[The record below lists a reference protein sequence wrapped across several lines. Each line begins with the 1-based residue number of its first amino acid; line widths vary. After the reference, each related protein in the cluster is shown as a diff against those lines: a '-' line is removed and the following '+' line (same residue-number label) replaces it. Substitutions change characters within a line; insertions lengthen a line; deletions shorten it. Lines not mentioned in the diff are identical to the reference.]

1 MKFFLTAL
9 ILFISLTGCRP
20 NSVNRTDNISNS
32 DSDVSDVT
40 DTYETD
46 ESDIVYDSEIDEEK
60 NDDADHQDDS
70 SDTESEDYPDLSND
84 EDVFTPWTP
93 ILPKKEKHGIWNV
106 IWVSGTPFEMGFQQG
121 QLLYDEIANG
131 IKNSEYVKEIKSQ
144 ITIASLASVDKYASM
159 NSYPDIV
166 QECEGMVASA
176 GTAGWTMELCLF
188 INFGD
193 VMVEILDSLPIM
205 MNFTRPG
212 CSQMMVTGDATIDGR
227 LYHARMLDWAEIDY
241 LLWYPTIIVRQPIDG
256 IPHVYIGFPGNLSPY
271 SGMNVAGI
279 SGGSNES
286 DPFDGSQNDY
296 FGRSHVQMLGQILKH
311 SHTLDEA
318 VQFVEKEDHM
328 AITQFGIAD
337 AANNTAG
344 VFEMTAKHM
353 AVRRME
359 NDVLW
364 MSNHFVHPEME
375 NYDADPVAESS
386 RRRFDR
392 FAQLVPED
400 GIDSMF
406 GKFDPAEVVKV
417 MRDRVNPDD
426 GSESPLGTFDDN
438 KSIGSN
444 GAIYSIVFDPGNLH
458 FWVAAGK
465 IPVPEQEFT
474 GFSLGTLLNWP
485 GAVPVEPEVIN

>member
-1 MKFFLTAL
+1 MKIFLTVL
-9 ILFISLTGCRP
+9 ILFVSLAGCRP
-20 NSVNRTDNISNS
+20 NSTNSTDKNS
-32 DSDVSDVT
+32 VADDDTVDVA
-40 DTYETD
+40 DTYEPD
-46 ESDIVYDSEIDEEK
+46 ESDVVHDSEIDEEK
-60 NDDADHQDDS
+60 NDDADHQDDFL
-70 SDTESEDYPDLSND
+70 SDTDFEVVD

-106 IWVSGTPFEMGFQQG
+106 IWVSGTPYEMGFQQG

-144 ITIASLASVDKYASM
+144 ITIASLAQVDKYASM

-176 GTAGWTMELCLF
+176 GTAGWSMELCLF

-193 VMVEILDSLPIM
+193 VMVEILDRLPIIT
-205 MNFTRPG
+205 NFRAPG
-212 CSQMMVTGDATIDGR
+212 CSQMMVTGDATVDGR

-286 DPFDGSQNDY
+286 DAVDSSQQSY
-296 FGRSHVQMLGQILKH
+296 TGRSHVQMLGQILKRSH
-311 SHTLDEA
+311 SLEEA
-318 VQFVEKEDHM
+318 ISFVEGEKHM
-328 AITQFGIAD
+328 AVTQFGIAD

-353 AVRRME
+353 AARRIE

-375 NYDADPVAESS
+375 GYDKDPVANSS

-392 FAQLVPED
+392 FSQLVPEN
-400 GIDSMF
+400 GVESMF
-406 GKFDPAEVVKV
+406 GTFDPAQIVKV
-417 MRDRVNPDD
+417 MRDRINPDN
-426 GSESPLGTFDDN
+426 GKESPLGTFDDD
-438 KSIGSN
+438 KSIGTN
-444 GAIYSIVFDPGNLH
+444 GAIYSMVFDPGNLH
-458 FWVAAGK
+458 FWVAAGSV
-465 IPVPEQEFT
+465 PVPEQEFQ

-485 GAVPVEPEVIN
+485 GAVPIDPEVIH